1 MILSP
6 AYLKWRGAFYACR
19 ICKQNADFICPRDL
33 TPICANCKARYV
45 GIFGY
50 KAFEIMREEKRRKGR
65 EKSHTV
71 QKIIE
76 KRRLQFLAEVIM
88 IEDSFPFNP
97 QKLL

>member
-1 MILSP
+1 
-6 AYLKWRGAFYACR
+6 
-19 ICKQNADFICPRDL
+19 
-33 TPICANCKARYV
+33 
-45 GIFGY
+45 
-50 KAFEIMREEKRRKGR
+50 MREEKRRKGR